1 MDYTVVNDSQPGA
14 TPVLGPLP
22 ACLCLR
28 QGSSCVIGGF
38 FSPRA
43 IRLLGEICVQVLDN
57 VLELPR
63 VHPELVALVVVV
75 SNESQAGW
83 GPVDVVDTDLRILA
97 TVLHDELLHEGIS
110 VQLREERE
118 EERDVEESQGDDAT
132 RTPLVGVGTYL
143 SVAYLQNCPDILHG
157 TIVLGAVLGAAL
169 EAISDQLCVCEET
182 ASRQRPEGGREG

>member
-1 MDYTVVNDSQPGA
+1 M
-14 TPVLGPLP
+14 
-22 ACLCLR
+22 
-28 QGSSCVIGGF
+28 
-38 FSPRA
+38 
-43 IRLLGEICVQVLDN
+43 
-57 VLELPR
+57 
-63 VHPELVALVVVV
+63 
-75 SNESQAGW
+75 
-83 GPVDVVDTDLRILA
+83 RILA

-182 ASRQRPEGGREG
+182 VSRQRPEGGREG